1 MPATRIDLGGD
12 DEWNITFVKNDKE
25 YRIDSLV
32 YTSILLEKSSG
43 DENPPRETVINAMK
57 EALSSHDGLND
68 HDLWAMSVRLSKVK
82 GPAGNA

>member
-1 MPATRIDLGGD
+1 MPATRIDLGGA
-12 DEWNITFVKNDKE
+12 DEWTITFVKNDKE

-68 HDLWAMSVRLSKVK
+68 HDLWAMSVRLSKVM
-82 GPAGNA
+82 GRAGNA